1 MSEINYCKQCGVFG
15 EAELAPVNSA
25 GVPYCWNCGTSKDG
39 KNEFAGCINC
49 GFLFC
54 WNSGMSDPIEPCD
67 VDEETDYESECSQ
80 CGGDMDI
87 ECWLLPC
94 ETEKL
99 QRQLHG
105 TDAIKEEPASKFFT

>member
-1 MSEINYCKQCGVFG
+1 MTDINYCKACGVFG
-15 EAELAPVNSA
+15 EAEICPINSA
-25 GVPYCWNCGTSKDG
+25 GIPYCWNCGTSKDG
-39 KNEFAGCINC
+39 KNEPASCINC

-54 WNSGMSDPIEPCD
+54 SNSGFSDPMGPCD
-67 VDEETDYESECSQ
+67 IDQEPEYETESVCSQ

-99 QRQLHG
+99 QRQLH
-105 TDAIKEEPASKFFT
+105 DNRVIKEEEAS